1 MYNVLVLML
10 LIIPGRFMKHNLELI
25 CTNPSALPGFFGA
38 AIPKRTARGREEDN
52 LLMLLSQKSGEPLSA
67 DLVRKWLENSSAIF
81 YKSSGSVTSAMRAVI
96 FALNGALA
104 EKNLLLPPE
113 SLSVSA
119 HLSLGV
125 IHHNTLFLAQAGLS
139 QAVLAKPGARAFF
152 FDPDLDPRGLGLTQ
166 VPRMRFFQQA
176 VDEGDVILF
185 STQFPAAFLANSG
198 GSAQPEL
205 KTLLDE
211 LESNQPLP
219 AEVGLARVRA
229 GEGAVLWAAAIPEPT
244 AAQSV
249 AEPPAQTE
257 PLIPAA
263 EAEAD
268 FAAHAQMEVS
278 AQLEAAPEPEL
289 TGGAQT
295 SAAAELPS
303 EGAQSVP
310 EAVPIETEAAAELQ
324 PSLLPEQPAASGRR
338 AARYYSEQTPEK
350 APRDRAAEKAAR
362 KLRRQTAYR
371 KVADGAGTMNKLG
384 EGLAAFLTGEK
395 KRSVEEQTES
405 AELSR
410 GTKLLLAVLVPLLV
424 VGILSAIYISQGQ
437 GSQYAYLMAQAQA
450 AAENAAAMQGAAAQ
464 REAWQQVLS
473 WLDQAETYRQS
484 SELRALRVRAQD
496 ALDVLDGAV
505 RLVYKPAYT
514 STMMTGLEISR
525 IVSVGTDLYLLDK
538 ATGTVL
544 HLSPSSGGYV
554 PDLEF
559 NCQPGL
565 RDGVQVRE
573 LADVLAV
580 PINNAARA
588 PILALDANGNGLLC
602 GVGKEPKAFALI
614 PPDGGFGKIQA
625 VLYDAGRLFVLDTI
639 RNALWIYRGANLE
652 YTNPPDS
659 YFEEKPI
666 DLTQAVG
673 AAVSGDELFLLFSD
687 GRSSH
692 CLASNVTGTVECEDL
707 YVYQDARG
715 GAEAG
720 TLDFEAIRFSQLA
733 YSPPP
738 DPSLYYLAA
747 ERAELYQFSLRLN
760 LNRVLRAGAGG
771 GSLRGRPVT
780 AFNVGSNRNVYLA
793 FGSELYYAVIP

>member
-96 FALNGALA
+96 FALNGRWAA
-104 EKNLLLPPE
+104 KKNLLLPPE
-113 SLSVSA
+113 KPFSFRPS
-119 HLSLGV
+119 SLGV
-125 IHHNTLFLAQAGLS
+125 IPSQTTLFLASTPGLS

-384 EGLAAFLTGEK
+384 EGLAALLTGEK

-525 IVSVGTDLYLLDK
+525 IVSVGTDLSLLDK

-659 YFEEKPI
+659 YFEEKPMT
-666 DLTQAVG
+666 LRRR
-673 AAVSGDELFLLFSD
+673 SGQ
-687 GRSSH
+687 R
-692 CLASNVTGTVECEDL
+692 
-707 YVYQDARG
+707 
-715 GAEAG
+715 
-720 TLDFEAIRFSQLA
+720 
-733 YSPPP
+733 
-738 DPSLYYLAA
+738 
-747 ERAELYQFSLRLN
+747 
-760 LNRVLRAGAGG
+760 
-771 GSLRGRPVT
+771 
-780 AFNVGSNRNVYLA
+780 
-793 FGSELYYAVIP
+793 

>member
-405 AELSR
+405 AELS
-410 GTKLLLAVLVPLLV
+410 P
-424 VGILSAIYISQGQ
+424 
-437 GSQYAYLMAQAQA
+437 
-450 AAENAAAMQGAAAQ
+450 AAQ
-464 REAWQQVLS
+464 SFCLPFWCRC
-473 WLDQAETYRQS
+473 WLWGFFRQFIS
-484 SELRALRVRAQD
+484 ARDRAA
-496 ALDVLDGAV
+496 
-505 RLVYKPAYT
+505 
-514 STMMTGLEISR
+514 STRT
-525 IVSVGTDLYLLDK
+525 
-538 ATGTVL
+538 
-544 HLSPSSGGYV
+544 
-554 PDLEF
+554 
-559 NCQPGL
+559 
-565 RDGVQVRE
+565 
-573 LADVLAV
+573 
-580 PINNAARA
+580 
-588 PILALDANGNGLLC
+588 
-602 GVGKEPKAFALI
+602 
-614 PPDGGFGKIQA
+614 
-625 VLYDAGRLFVLDTI
+625 
-639 RNALWIYRGANLE
+639 
-652 YTNPPDS
+652 
-659 YFEEKPI
+659 
-666 DLTQAVG
+666 
-673 AAVSGDELFLLFSD
+673 
-687 GRSSH
+687 
-692 CLASNVTGTVECEDL
+692 
-707 YVYQDARG
+707 
-715 GAEAG
+715 
-720 TLDFEAIRFSQLA
+720 
-733 YSPPP
+733 
-738 DPSLYYLAA
+738 
-747 ERAELYQFSLRLN
+747 
-760 LNRVLRAGAGG
+760 
-771 GSLRGRPVT
+771 
-780 AFNVGSNRNVYLA
+780 
-793 FGSELYYAVIP
+793 